1 MTSRE
6 VIIKLDDV
14 YYRYPRAEEYV
25 IKGLDLKIYKGEFV
39 AIMGENGAGKT
50 TLCQLLS
57 GIIPL
62 SQGGKMLGNVTV
74 CGLDTQDHELAVLTQ
89 KIGIVLEDPETQ
101 LFTTSVLNEVAFGAE
116 NIEMEPDV
124 ILETAKWA
132 LDVVT
137 LCGYEKRHPTMLSG
151 GQKQRV
157 AIASAIMMRPDV
169 LVLDEPTSQLD
180 PIGTIE
186 VFETVHRLKDEYNM
200 TIVTATHQSEAIARF
215 ADRVI
220 VLHDGA
226 ILADGT
232 PAEVFSNKEVVAKAF
247 LTVPQV
253 SELYVALQDQGIEL
267 GKFPILL
274 EDGIEML
281 QKATVKG
288 EYPSE

>member
-1 MTSRE
+1 MNWQCLP
-6 VIIKLDDV
+6 K
-14 YYRYPRAEEYV
+14 
-25 IKGLDLKIYKGEFV
+25 
-39 AIMGENGAGKT
+39 
-50 TLCQLLS
+50 
-57 GIIPL
+57 
-62 SQGGKMLGNVTV
+62 
-74 CGLDTQDHELAVLTQ
+74 

-116 NIEMEPDV
+116 NIEMDPDL

-137 LCGYEKRHPTMLSG
+137 LSGYEKRHPTMLSG

-157 AIASAIMMRPDV
+157 AIASAIMMRPEV

-220 VLHDGA
+220 VLHQGA

-232 PAEVFSNKEVVAKAF
+232 PAEVFSNKDVVEKAF

-253 SELYVALQDQGIEL
+253 SGLFVALQDRGVKL
-267 GKFPILL
+267 GSFPTLL
-274 EDGIEML
+274 EDGIGML
-281 QKATVKG
+281 QNAVIKG
-288 EYPSE
+288 EQTNE